1 MYLRFCLFNLN
12 FRYMA
17 TRMQTDRQTHRHTYT
32 CILQCSPTSVGLA
45 QAHPINYKYLP
56 FDLWPYTGTTGSMMA
71 LSLVDSTTPVRGASH
86 TSFQSVS
93 TIFLALTRHVA
104 PLPIHQSAVSSVRL
118 ATLRASPMT
127 CILGSLPTLWVRMW
141 RIFRL
146 RLWPMGLW
154 KLLLKCILTSSPTN
168 QVSVDMKLVLIVII
182 LLSL

>member
-1 MYLRFCLFNLN
+1 
-12 FRYMA
+12 
-17 TRMQTDRQTHRHTYT
+17 
-32 CILQCSPTSVGLA
+32 
-45 QAHPINYKYLP
+45 
-56 FDLWPYTGTTGSMMA
+56 MA
-71 LSLVDSTTPVRGASH
+71 LSLVGSTTPVRGASH

-141 RIFRL
+141 RTFRL

-154 KLLLKCILTSSPTN
+154 KLLLKYILTSSPTN

-182 LLSL
+182 LLPLYYNMKEKIYSGTPLQWTPLGIKSLSIIARCP